1 MFVQLCWYYD
11 YTQRHSQPLYRGAL
25 CSFNLLFS
33 QPGIEQQWIGNI
45 FVVVSVF
52 MVRFLGQLNILK
64 AQKGVARAA
73 SLTLE
78 ASQTNQIGQFGFT
91 DHLGSQP
98 HGWN

>member
-1 MFVQLCWYYD
+1 M
-11 YTQRHSQPLYRGAL
+11 
-25 CSFNLLFS
+25 
-33 QPGIEQQWIGNI
+33 
-45 FVVVSVF
+45 SVF